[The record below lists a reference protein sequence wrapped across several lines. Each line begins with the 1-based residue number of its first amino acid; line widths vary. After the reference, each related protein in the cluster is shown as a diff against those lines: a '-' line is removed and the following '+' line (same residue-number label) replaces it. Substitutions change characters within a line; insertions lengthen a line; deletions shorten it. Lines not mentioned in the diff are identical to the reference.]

1 MGSKES
7 QRCSELAIGVFDSG
21 LGGVSVLNEIGALM
35 PEESLIYYG
44 DSAFAPY
51 GVKSTDEVVSRVFS
65 ITEELLD
72 RGIKALVIA
81 CNTATSVAVHL
92 LREKY
97 RFPILGLEPALK
109 PAIEEGKQKILVLAT
124 EITIRE
130 KKFALLSE
138 QFEGRALIH
147 KVPASELV
155 DLVESDSISRDSVE
169 GAIRKALRCVQVED
183 YDAVV
188 LGCTHFVF
196 AKREIQSLFPQA
208 KIFDGNHGVS
218 EHLKRLLEAGGLLA
232 SGPKR
237 ETLFLSSEEAM
248 IERFKRYAA
257 GRG

>member
-1 MGSKES
+1 MDKSES
-7 QRCSELAIGVFDSG
+7 QSKSELAIGVFDSG
-21 LGGVSVLNEIGALM
+21 LGGVSVLNEIGQVM
-35 PEESLIYYG
+35 PKESLIYYG

-65 ITEELLD
+65 ITEALLD

-97 RFPILGLEPALK
+97 RFPVLGLEPALK
-109 PAIEEGKQKILVLAT
+109 PAIDEGKKKILVLAT

-130 KKFALLSE
+130 KKFALLSK

-147 KVPASELV
+147 KVPASKLV
-155 DLVESDSISRDSVE
+155 ELVESDQVSRESVE
-169 GAIRKALRCVQVED
+169 GAIRNALRHIRAED

-196 AKREIQSLFPQA
+196 AKKEIQSLFPQA

-218 EHLKRLLEAGGLLA
+218 EHLRRLLEAESLLA
-232 SGPKR
+232 KGPR
-237 ETLFLSSEEAM
+237 RPTLFLSSEERM
-248 IERFKRYAA
+248 IERFRRYASE
-257 GRG
+257 RR